1 MIMDVLDEVML
12 SHIDHLKYWSGI
24 MTINTIDKA
33 DWPSRM
39 IFRFAIA
46 SSMCYEIVGKHVL
59 EDLHSPFS
67 FFDLYSTG
75 TWKVKGFD
83 EPVFIREK
91 ICENRPIDFCLK
103 KAKEDYEAMLKE
115 NERKRDSD
123 DSNNLS

>member
-1 MIMDVLDEVML
+1 MDALDEVML
-12 SHIDHLKYWSGI
+12 SQIDQLKYWSGI
-24 MTINTIDKA
+24 MSYNGVYEPE
-33 DWPSRM
+33 WPSRM
-39 IFRFAIA
+39 IFRFVVA
-46 SSMCYEIVGKHVL
+46 SSVCYEIVGMHVL

-75 TWKVKGFD
+75 TWKIKGFD

-115 NERKRDSD
+115 NERKRDSNNS
-123 DSNNLS
+123 SNFS